1 MPVASRAGGLMA
13 MFHNQHIR
21 REHAMRIRTTTRRV
35 GAAAAIAGLAA
46 AATVTLSSP
55 AQAATNFFRIN
66 NFDSHKVLTATSA
79 TAGAKVVQADINSFN
94 FNQHWAVQT
103 NSGTAALTYVLRN
116 KTSSGGS
123 LCLDLPRDVD
133 RQFQLPGE
141 VLVVRPCDGTNS
153 QRWLDVDTNSSTG
166 TVNLENRLSEMEI
179 DIDNNKP
186 LSSGAVAIQNDVSQP
201 SQRFFRA
208 FVASA

>member
-35 GAAAAIAGLAA
+35 GAAAAI
-46 AATVTLSSP
+46 
-55 AQAATNFFRIN
+55 
-66 NFDSHKVLTATSA
+66 
-79 TAGAKVVQADINSFN
+79 AGAKVVQADINSFN